1 MEIIKVDRSNLASVL
16 MGKQIQFP
24 WRGQKGVVISV
35 PFHEWLA
42 FVQEYKD
49 ILNKRNPL
57 NYSRMLTS
65 DNIDMK
71 VRYFF
76 YDISWALY
84 SELACSSN
92 IRKDATLILPY
103 FDHGKSIF
111 IGDVLAQIKSMSL
124 AEIDKCHS
132 SLKAATRNYYNIAGQ
147 QDVYYGLVDVQS
159 LSDWNTLVYEICMFI
174 QSRSSNKRKTEQI
187 NIDWRITGND

>member
-1 MEIIKVDRSNLASVL
+1 MEIIKVDRSNLASVI

-35 PFHEWLA
+35 PFSEWLA
-42 FVQEYKD
+42 FVQEHKD
-49 ILNKRNPL
+49 ILNKRKPL

-111 IGDVLAQIKSMSL
+111 IGDVLTQIKSMSL
-124 AEIDKCHS
+124 VEVDKCHS

-147 QDVYYGLVDVQS
+147 QDVFYGLVDVQS

-174 QSRSSNKRKTEQI
+174 QSRSSNKIVTEQI
-187 NIDWRITGND
+187 NIDWRIIGND

>member
-35 PFHEWLA
+35 PFSEWLA

-49 ILNKRNPL
+49 VLNKRNPL

-111 IGDVLAQIKSMSL
+111 IGDVLTQIKSMSL
-124 AEIDKCHS
+124 AEVEKCHS

-147 QDVYYGLVDVQS
+147 QDVYYGIVDVQS

-174 QSRSSNKRKTEQI
+174 QSRSSNKKITEQI
-187 NIDWRITGND
+187 NIDWRIIGND

>member
-1 MEIIKVDRSNLASVL
+1 MEIIKVDRSNLASVI

-35 PFHEWLA
+35 PFYEWLA

-57 NYSRMLTS
+57 NYSRMLAS

-71 VRYFF
+71 VRYFY
-76 YDISWALY
+76 YDISWSLY

-92 IRKDATLILPY
+92 VRKDATLILPY
-103 FDHGKSIF
+103 FDHGKSIL
-111 IGDVLAQIKSMSL
+111 IGDVITQIRTMSIEEL
-124 AEIDKCHS
+124 DKCHS
-132 SLKAATRNYYNIAGQ
+132 SLKAATRNYYNLTGQ
-147 QDVYYGLVDVQS
+147 QDVAYGLVDVQE
-159 LSDWNTLVYEICMFI
+159 LSDWNKLVYDICMFI
-174 QSRSSNKRKTEQI
+174 QSRSNNKRVTEQL
-187 NIDWRITGND
+187 NIDWRITENG

>member
-1 MEIIKVDRSNLASVL
+1 MEIIKVDRSNLASVI

-24 WRGQKGVVISV
+24 WRSQKGVVISV
-35 PFHEWLA
+35 PFSEWLA

-76 YDISWALY
+76 YDMSWALY

-103 FDHGKSIF
+103 FDHGKSIL
-111 IGDVLAQIKSMSL
+111 IGDVLTQVRSMSIEEL
-124 AEIDKCHS
+124 DKCHS
-132 SLKAATRNYYNIAGQ
+132 SLKAATRNYYNLAGQ
-147 QDVYYGLVDVQS
+147 QDIAYGLVDVQN
-159 LSDWNTLVYEICMFI
+159 LSEWNRLVYKICMFI
-174 QSRSSNKRKTEQI
+174 QSRSSNKRVTEQL
-187 NIDWRITGND
+187 NIDWRISENG